1 MEFTYDG
8 HSLKSGIYKITNK
21 QNGRRY
27 FGSAKEFKRRW
38 NQHANSLRRGK
49 HQNKFLQ
56 ADFNKCGEEAFLF
69 EVLEVMN
76 GTKEERLLREEVY
89 LKEHFDNGSECYNL
103 MSKAVS
109 REGLKAK
116 NPEETRRKISEA
128 SKRNWSDPEY
138 KSRVSRSI
146 QRALSDPEVQE
157 KKRESHLRSWD
168 GNENRRK
175 KRSEHSKKM
184 MADPKH
190 KEKVVSS
197 LREHQPRSRE
207 TYKKRISEDQ
217 DLKQKMQ
224 EIGRKNIA
232 KRNATQP
239 VKTYGSLK
247 APDGTIYANVS
258 HVPTFAKEHGL
269 TKTAL
274 YQLLLGRTKSHKGW
288 KLLRFPLGQNYALT
302 T

>member
-1 MEFTYDG
+1 MEFKYNGSSD
-8 HSLKSGIYKITNK
+8 KAGIYKITNK

-27 FGSAKEFKRRW
+27 FGSAKCFRVRW
-38 NQHANSLRRGK
+38 SQHANSLKRGK

-56 ADFNKCGEEAFLF
+56 ADFNKCGEEAFVL
-69 EVLEVMN
+69 EVLEVMT

-89 LKEHFDNGSECYNL
+89 LKEHFDKGSECYNL
-103 MSKAVS
+103 MSRAVS
-109 REGLKAK
+109 REGFAAR

-128 SKRNWSDPEY
+128 SKRNWSNSEY
-138 KSRVSRSI
+138 KNRVSKSI

-168 GNENRRK
+168 GNEDRRK
-175 KRSEHSKKM
+175 KRSEHSRKM

-190 KEKVVSS
+190 KEKVVSN
-197 LREHQPRSRE
+197 LKEHQPRGRE
-207 TYKKRISEDQ
+207 TYKKRISKDQ
-217 DLKQKMQ
+217 DLRQRMQ

-239 VKTYGSLK
+239 VKTYGSLV
-247 APDGTIYANVS
+247 APDGTIHEGVS

-269 TKTAL
+269 IKTAL

-288 KLLRFPLGQNYALT
+288 KLL
-302 T
+302 